1 MPKSIAYC
9 LFCLLLSISHQK
21 QQKSDK
27 AAYHRNLGIIFF
39 IDFLWFLSSDIN
51 VNNCDSFINSSYL
64 QFLVFLI
71 SIYVSTAETSQS
83 PNEPIKYLLYH

>member
-1 MPKSIAYC
+1 
-9 LFCLLLSISHQK
+9 
-21 QQKSDK
+21 
-27 AAYHRNLGIIFF
+27 
-39 IDFLWFLSSDIN
+39 LSSDIN

-71 SIYVSTAETSQS
+71 SIYVSIAETSQS